1 MHQEETQ
8 EEKMMCEAV
17 IGLVKPKFKGDEQRM
32 GKGVDRGSVDVK
44 IVVTGMILKLRSPER
59 CANHMSPAS
68 PLNLVQHL
76 EG

>member
-1 MHQEETQ
+1 
-8 EEKMMCEAV
+8 MMCEAV

-32 GKGVDRGSVDVK
+32 GKAADRGSVDVK

-59 CANHMSPAS
+59 FVNHMSPAS
-68 PLNLVQHL
+68 PPNLVQHE